1 LKIRGL
7 REVPKES
14 EALIVLVY
22 AEAGKVKGYYIPIDK
37 ALINEFWKWYHEAKE
52 SKRRG

>member
-1 LKIRGL
+1 MRRVRK
-7 REVPKES
+7 VPKES

-22 AEAGKVKGYYIPIDK
+22 AEAGKVKGYYISIEK

-52 SKRRG
+52 GKRKG